1 MRDVDEQLAE
11 LRPRVR
17 RVVSALH
24 EEAGGVRALALRG
37 KELTLRSEAA
47 LSDKETAERV
57 SGVLSSLADEK
68 DAAARLQVESLV
80 TAGLQAIFGDGGEQL
95 SFHMVKSTV
104 RNATSIEFEVHTTKP
119 DGTVVVTDVLSARG
133 GGVAAVIGVLL
144 RVVLILLTRET
155 GQRVSDV
162 LVLDES
168 LAHLSE
174 DRLEAAGEFLRTL
187 VEHAHLQILMVT
199 HQTELVGPADVVYRL
214 GLNPDGVSKATRV
227 R

>member
-1 MRDVDEQLAE
+1 MTPDEQLAE

-24 EEAGGVRALALRG
+24 EEAGEVRALALRG
-37 KELTLRSEAA
+37 KELTGRVDVALR
-47 LSDKETAERV
+47 DKETAERV
-57 SGVLSSLADEK
+57 SGVLSTLADEK
-68 DAAARLQVESLV
+68 DAAARTQVESLV

-119 DGTVVVTDVLSARG
+119 DGEVVVTDVLSARG

-199 HQTELVGPADVVYRL
+199 HQSELEDSADTVYRL
-214 GLNPDGVSKATRV
+214 ALNADGVTKATRV

>member
-1 MRDVDEQLAE
+1 MGVDEQLAE

-24 EEAGGVRALALRG
+24 EEAGEVRALAVRG
-37 KELTLRSEAA
+37 KELQARSAEALA
-47 LSDKETAERV
+47 GKETAERV
-57 SGVLSSLADEK
+57 SGVLSTLADEK
-68 DAAARLQVESLV
+68 DAAARTQVEALV

-104 RNATSIEFEVHTTKP
+104 RNATSVEFEVHTTKP
-119 DGTVVVTDVLSARG
+119 DGEVVVTDVLSARG

-168 LAHLSE
+168 LAHLSA

-187 VEHAHLQILMVT
+187 VQHANLQILMVT
-199 HQTELVGPADVVYRL
+199 HQGELVESADVVYRL
-214 GLNPDGVSKATRV
+214 GLTSDGVSKATRV

>member
-1 MRDVDEQLAE
+1 MDPDEQLAE

-24 EEAGGVRALALRG
+24 EEAGEVRALALRG
-37 KELTLRSEAA
+37 KELTGRVDAA
-47 LSDKETAERV
+47 LRDKETAERV
-57 SGVLSSLADEK
+57 SGVLSTLADEK
-68 DAAARLQVESLV
+68 DAAARTQVESLV

-119 DGTVVVTDVLSARG
+119 DGEVVVTDVLSARG

-199 HQTELVGPADVVYRL
+199 HQSELVGPADVVYRL
-214 GLNPDGVSKATRV
+214 GLNTDGVSKATRV